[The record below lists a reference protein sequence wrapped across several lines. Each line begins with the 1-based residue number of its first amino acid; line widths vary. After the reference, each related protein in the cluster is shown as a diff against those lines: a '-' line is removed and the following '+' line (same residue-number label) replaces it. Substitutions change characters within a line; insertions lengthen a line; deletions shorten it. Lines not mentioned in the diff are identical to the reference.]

1 MMSLST
7 MRGPR
12 RLLAFLAVVGALF
25 SWWLSESTKDI
36 QPTLANPTGARE
48 IDYRVRGFEVTRM
61 TPAGIPAHTLTADT
75 LRHFTDDDTTE
86 LDNPH
91 LTVYQDAEPPWEID
105 AEQAWVSA
113 DRSIVLLTGE
123 VVIDRAGG
131 TKTPP
136 TTIFTRNLR
145 VQPQEDYAETD
156 EAVRVESDDDWLDA
170 VGMRAWLR
178 PPSRIRFLSDVQG
191 YYVPR

>member
-1 MMSLST
+1 MIALGA
-7 MRGPR
+7 MRRPHR
-12 RLLAFLAVVGALF
+12 VLASMAVVGALF
-25 SWWLSESTKDI
+25 SWWLSESTQDVRPI
-36 QPTLANPTGARE
+36 LANPNGTRE
-48 IDYRVRGFEVTRM
+48 IDYRIHGFEVTRM

-86 LDNPH
+86 LENPH

-123 VVIDRAGG
+123 VIIDRAGG

-136 TTIFTRNLR
+136 TTIFTRDLR

-156 EAVRVESDDDWLDA
+156 EAVRVETDVDWLDA

-178 PPSRIRFLSDVQG
+178 PPSRIEFLSDVQG
-191 YYVPR
+191 FYVPR